1 MENIHPDP
9 SRRSDYA
16 TTRYKYKSIFYQD
29 VNIENY
35 ELLIDNFDFEDFRSN
50 SVKESKRN
58 ENMFSQMS
66 KQVGHASPL

>member
-1 MENIHPDP
+1 
-9 SRRSDYA
+9 
-16 TTRYKYKSIFYQD
+16 

-35 ELLIDNFDFEDFRSN
+35 ELLIDNFDFDDFRSN

-66 KQVGHASPL
+66 QGGRMSPL